1 MAGPLLRV
9 SLALRQ
15 SSRVPHLARLLGLK
29 SFAWIIVVSENGS
42 NDSNKRKNS
51 NKSSDK
57 ECFRILE
64 FRVQLLKRLG
74 LV

>member
-29 SFAWIIVVSENGS
+29 SFAWIIVVGDGS
-42 NDSNKRKNS
+42 NNS
-51 NKSSDK
+51 NNSSDK